1 MVKYAIPVSG
11 GQVCPH
17 FGHCEQFALIDVDES
32 KKVLLGK
39 KMVTP
44 PEHQP
49 GILPPWLAQQG
60 VKRVIAGGMGAHAH
74 ELFKQNGVEVIMG
87 ALENDPEKAVLS
99 HLNGVLKT
107 GENACD
113 H

>member
-11 GQVCPH
+11 GKVCPH
-17 FGHCEQFALIDVDES
+17 FGHCEQFALIDVDEV
-32 KKVLLGK
+32 KKEILGK

-49 GILPPWLAQQG
+49 GLYPPWLSQQG
-60 VKRVIAGGMGAHAH
+60 VNRIIAGGMGAHAQ
-74 ELFKQNGVEVIMG
+74 ELFQQNGVTVVMG
-87 ALENDPEKAVLS
+87 AMESDPEKAVLS
-99 HLNGVLKT
+99 HLNGLLVT
-107 GENACD
+107 GSNSCD